1 MNGAASA
8 VAPKLAH
15 LQGFVDDTLTRER
28 SVTVHENGQYRETF
42 GVAEGVKLGTTDT
55 FENRI
60 DCLEVAGIG
69 GDRCL
74 DGVTRGCGELA
85 FITEVVLNVT
95 GPLRIHRLGIAFEFT
110 EDLSVGFPD
119 DVG

>member
-1 MNGAASA
+1 MRN
-8 VAPKLAH
+8 
-15 LQGFVDDTLTRER
+15 DRR
-28 SVTVHENGQYRETF
+28 
-42 GVAEGVKLGTTDT
+42 AEGVKLGTADT

-60 DCLEVAGIG
+60 DCLEVAGIS

-85 FITEVVLNVT
+85 FITEVVLDVT
-95 GPLRIHRLGIAFEFT
+95 GPLRIHRLGIALEFT